1 MTNHRKLDL
10 QPVMRK
16 SLFFYSVLLVIGL
29 AAVWVT
35 FTKGQAMNIGDVAKT
50 VVENS
55 VFKAGANLQHFTDK
69 LFHAP
74 GILIL
79 QLIIIMLVARIMGYL
94 FQIIGQPLVIGE
106 IVAGLILG
114 PSVLGTLAP
123 QVSGFLFPEKSIDL
137 LQQLSQLGLI
147 FFMFII
153 GMELDT
159 QAFRKSANKAI
170 LISIASIVFPF
181 ISGIILAYYLYQD
194 YSPQNVQF
202 TSFALFMGTTM
213 CITAFPILARI
224 LQERKLTK
232 TPVGTMAI
240 TVAAIGDVVAWCILA
255 MVIAIVKA
263 GGISHSFLTIALSII
278 YILLM
283 FYIVKPFM
291 YRVGRVYSSRE
302 TMGKPIVAFVFLLI
316 LVSSLFTEAIGIHLL
331 FGAFMAGVVMPESL
345 SFKRV
350 FTEKIEDVSL
360 VILLPLFFVST
371 GLRTEVGL
379 INSGHLWLVCI
390 LITLTAIVGKFG
402 GTLLASKY
410 VGLNWNH
417 SLTLSVLMNSK
428 GLMEL
433 IVLNIGYDLGILSP
447 EIFAMLVLMALAT
460 TLLTGP
466 GLNMINF
473 FQPKKELRII
483 RDKAYK
489 IMLSFANPKMGGTL
503 LNLTHQLITI
513 KACDT
518 VFTALHISP
527 RSDLS
532 PDDARVFEKESFAPV
547 LRYAEMNGLTLSTI
561 YRNTNDIH
569 GEILQTCKSEKPDFL
584 ILGSARSVFSTD
596 ILGGILKRII
606 YEATCDVLIFNERN
620 FREIQSVLIV
630 YFGNGDEYLFDYARM
645 LNHDSGR
652 KFYTYHRGLENKESA
667 DAFNNSGIPMV
678 PVTGSLLQP
687 AFLRSIDL
695 VLISEGNWKALEEK
709 HNLPLNHFPSLLII
723 HKVKNGNRIL
733 KETV

>member
-1 MTNHRKLDL
+1 MKRKAPFNIILMAIGL
-10 QPVMRK
+10 TV
-16 SLFFYSVLLVIGL
+16 VLLPLCQAHAMDIS
-29 AAVWVT
+29 AVPDILP
-35 FTKGQAMNIGDVAKT
+35 KRPILP
-50 VVENS
+50 
-55 VFKAGANLQHFTDK
+55 AGIDFRHFLEK
-69 LFHAP
+69 LMQAP

-79 QLIIIMLVARIMGYL
+79 QLIIIMVVARIMGYL
-94 FQIIGQPLVIGE
+94 FQLIGQPLVIGE

-114 PSVLGTLAP
+114 PSVIGTMAP
-123 QVSGFLFPEKSIDL
+123 QVFGFLFPEESITT

-153 GMELDT
+153 GMELDP
-159 QAFRKSANKAI
+159 QSFRRSANKAV

-181 ISGIILAYYLYQD
+181 ISGIVLAYYLYGD
-194 YSPQNVQF
+194 FSSQNVNF
-202 TSFALFMGTTM
+202 ISFALFMGTTM

-224 LQERKLTK
+224 VQERKLTR

-240 TVAAIGDVVAWCILA
+240 SVAAIGDVVAWCILA
-255 MVIAIVKA
+255 VVIAIVKS
-263 GGISHSFLTIALSII
+263 GGVSHSFLTIVLSVI

-283 FYIVKPFM
+283 LYIVKPFM
-291 YRVGRVYSSRE
+291 YRLGRVYSSRE
-302 TMGKPIVAFVFLLI
+302 AMGKPIVAFIFLLI
-316 LVSSLFTEAIGIHLL
+316 FFSSLITEVIGIHAL
-331 FGAFMAGVVMPESL
+331 FGAFMAGVIMPENL
-345 SFKRV
+345 NFKRV

-379 INSGHLWLVCI
+379 INSWHLWSVCI
-390 LITLTAIVGKFG
+390 IITLTAIVGKFG
-402 GTLLASKY
+402 GTLLASRF

-417 SLTLSVLMNSK
+417 SLTLGVLMNAK

-447 EIFAMLVLMALAT
+447 EVFAMLVLMALAT

-466 GLNMINF
+466 GLNLINAF
-473 FQPKKELRII
+473 RPKREPHIVRE
-483 RDKAYK
+483 KAYK

-503 LNLTHQLITI
+503 LNLTHQLITS
-513 KACDT
+513 KACET
-518 VFTALHISP
+518 VFIALHISP

-532 PDDARVFEKESFAPV
+532 PDEAMVFEKESFTPV
-547 LRYAEMNGLTLSTI
+547 RRYAEKNGLTLSTI

-569 GEILQTCKSEKPDFL
+569 GEILNNCRLEKPDFL

-606 YEATCDVLIFNERN
+606 NEVTCDVLVFNERN
-620 FREIQSVLIV
+620 FNQIQSVLIV

-652 KFYTYHRGLENKESA
+652 KFYTYHRGLENKNSA
-667 DAFNNSGIPMV
+667 DTFNNSGIPMV

-687 AFLRSIDL
+687 AFLRSVDL
-695 VLISEGNWKALEEK
+695 VLVSETNWKSLEEK
-709 HNLPLNHFPSLLII
+709 HNLSISHFPSLLII
-723 HKVKNGNRIL
+723 HKGSNGNRIL
-733 KETV
+733 LTKDVSSS